1 MSGRPGVVS
10 ATPRL
15 AARAQAQ
22 RHERRQRLLRRGALA
37 LAAAAP
43 VVLLGWLLLG
53 SSLLALRTV
62 TVVGEARLTAAQ
74 VEAAASVVPGTP
86 LARVDTAAVARRVRA
101 LGPVAA
107 VTVTRSWPHGL
118 RIRVVERVPVV
129 GVQGAGGITL
139 LDGQGVQIAVVPA
152 LPAGVLRL
160 QVPSPGRSDPAT
172 EAALG
177 VLHGLPKALRAQV
190 GTIRATTPEQ
200 VTLVLHGGR
209 QVLWGGDTDGA
220 VKAAALTDLLRMPGT
235 VFDVSAPGV
244 VTRR

>member
-15 AARAQAQ
+15 AARAQVQ
-22 RHERRQRLLRRGALA
+22 RQERKRRLLRRGALA

-43 VVLLGWLLLG
+43 LVLLGWVLLG
-53 SSLLALRTV
+53 SSLLAVRTV
-62 TVVGEARLTAAQ
+62 VVTGEARLTAAQ

-107 VTVTRSWPHGL
+107 VSVTRSWPHGL
-118 RIRVVERVPVV
+118 RITVVERVPVV
-129 GVQGAGGITL
+129 GVQSAAGVAL
-139 LDGQGVQIAVVPA
+139 LDAQGVQIAVVPA

-160 QVPSPGRSDPAT
+160 QVAQPGRDDPAT

-177 VLHGLPKALRAQV
+177 VLRGLPKPLRAQV
-190 GTIRATTPEQ
+190 TTVAASTPEQ
-200 VTLVLHGGR
+200 VTLVLRGGR
-209 QVLWGGDTDGA
+209 QVLWGGDTDGG
-220 VKAAALTDLLRMPGT
+220 VKAAALRDLLKMPGT